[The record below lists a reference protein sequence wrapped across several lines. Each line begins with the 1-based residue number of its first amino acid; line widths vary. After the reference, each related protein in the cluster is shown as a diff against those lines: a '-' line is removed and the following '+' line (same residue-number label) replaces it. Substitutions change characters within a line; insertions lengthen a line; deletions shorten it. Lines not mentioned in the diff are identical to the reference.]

1 MTKRLIPRSVVMVEA
16 TKPTIDDAGSLDIPE
31 GQTYQIGGVPHT
43 HDGLSGGGG
52 TAVSIFA
59 GAGLTGGGLLT
70 GSRGLDVGAG
80 TLIGVTADAVNL
92 ADGTEQYQV
101 PVTGAT
107 PFTPA
112 WTALSAFAG
121 TALNFTSGAFHLDT
135 PGTLSASSTNQAID
149 AHTHAI
155 DTTLARAA
163 VSIIAGAGLTG
174 GGDLTASRTLDVGAG
189 TLITVAADSVSLA
202 SGSAQYQVPVTGAT
216 PFAPAYT
223 ALSAFAG
230 TALNFTSGAFH
241 LDVPGTLS
249 ASSTNQAID
258 AHTHQIDTTLAR
270 AAVSIIAG
278 AGLTGGGDLTA
289 SRTLDVG
296 AGTLITVAA
305 DSVSLASGSA
315 QYQVPV
321 TGATPFTPAYTLLST
336 FAGTALNFT
345 SGAFH
350 LDVPGTLSASSTNQ
364 AIDAHTHAIDATL
377 ARAAVSITA
386 GAGLTGGGDL
396 TASRTLDVG
405 AGTLITVAA
414 DSVSLAVGTAQ
425 YQVPV
430 TGATPFTPAYTL
442 LSAFA
447 GTALNFTSGAF
458 HLD

>member
-1 MTKRLIPRSVVMVEA
+1 MAKRLIPRSVVMVEA

-70 GSRGLDVGAG
+70 GSRVLDVGAG

-112 WTALSAFAG
+112 WTALS
-121 TALNFTSGAFHLDT
+121 T
-135 PGTLSASSTNQAID
+135 
-149 AHTHAI
+149 
-155 DTTLARAA
+155 
-163 VSIIAGAGLTG
+163 
-174 GGDLTASRTLDVGAG
+174 
-189 TLITVAADSVSLA
+189 
-202 SGSAQYQVPVTGAT
+202 
-216 PFAPAYT
+216 
-223 ALSAFAG
+223 FAG

-270 AAVSIIAG
+270 AAVTITAG

-289 SRTLDVG
+289 NRTIDVG

-305 DSVSLASGSA
+305 DSVSLAVGTA

-377 ARAAVSITA
+377 ARVTEISNMTLYACSSALNLTSTA
-386 GAGLTGGGDL
+386 TTIPGLTVNFTPNRDEYALVFLVVRFDFNLGTNPCNAGDACSIYLGGDL
-396 TASRTLDVG
+396 FTRIADGSVG
-405 AGTLITVAA
+405 
-414 DSVSLAVGTAQ
+414 SGTAILVKRQ
-425 YQVPV
+425 TLVSGSPATINAGAANLGGNRGQVNTNSHMLVWRVPR
-430 TGATPFTPAYTL
+430 
-442 LSAFA
+442 
-447 GTALNFTSGAF
+447 
-458 HLD
+458 